1 MPKYG
6 YKSVKWL
13 FGKEIE
19 IPEEWGI
26 MKFERIAEFLAG
38 YAFSSKDYSKKGIQ
52 LLRQGNL
59 QDRKLNLEKE
69 PVFLDNSF
77 EKEYPEYI
85 IRSRDIVVSLTGTM
99 TKRDYGY
106 AVLIPNNTSKLFLN
120 QRMAKIT
127 PNEAIISEFL
137 TYLMNHRYFED
148 QFYRLEAGTKQANVS
163 LRDVKKLNL
172 FCPAILEQKKIV
184 SILSNVDYLISS
196 YDDKIQT
203 TKKLKQGLMQTLLTK
218 GIGHKKFK
226 KVKWLFGK
234 EIEIP
239 EEWEINKVG
248 KLFKLKSGSTPSRQ
262 IPEYFNGNIPWI
274 TSTDLN
280 RTKITDTLE
289 KITLYA
295 VKQTN
300 LKILPKGTFLIATYG
315 LEAAGTRGKCGIIEI
330 ESTCNQACM
339 AFLPSAEIIPDFLFY
354 FYLYF
359 GEKIVFSIAQGTKQQ
374 NLYSDTV
381 KKVSMLKPSRIEQ
394 QKIASILSSVDK
406 KISELESKKTSLEK
420 VKKGLMQKL
429 LTGQIRVS
437 V

>member
-1 MPKYG
+1 M
-6 YKSVKWL
+6 KWW

-184 SILSNVDYLISS
+184 SILSNVDNLISL
-196 YDDKIQT
+196 YEDTIQA
-203 TKKLKQGLMQTLLTK
+203 TKKVKQGLMQQLLTK

-226 KVKWLFGK
+226 KKYFGFGK
-234 EIEIP
+234 EIQFP
-239 EEWEINKVG
+239 EEWRIE
-248 KLFKLKSGSTPSRQ
+248 KLKENSSKIGSGVTPLGGSEVYLTKGIPLIRSQNIHFDGLHLDNVVYITEQIHDKMKNSKLKPNDILLNITGASIGRCTIFPDNLGEANVNQHVCIIRSKSSLLPSFLNYFMASSLMQNIINSVQVGLSRQ
-262 IPEYFNGNIPWI
+262 GLNFKDLGN
-274 TSTDLN
+274 
-280 RTKITDTLE
+280 
-289 KITLYA
+289 
-295 VKQTN
+295 
-300 LKILPKGTFLIATYG
+300 FLI
-315 LEAAGTRGKCGIIEI
+315 
-330 ESTCNQACM
+330 
-339 AFLPSAEIIPDFLFY
+339 PIPN
-354 FYLYF
+354 
-359 GEKIVFSIAQGTKQQ
+359 S
-374 NLYSDTV
+374 N
-381 KKVSMLKPSRIEQ
+381 EQ
-394 QKIASILSSVDK
+394 QKIASILSSVDD
-406 KISELESKKTSLEK
+406 KITELESKKKSLESL
-420 VKKGLMQKL
+420 KKGLMQKL

-437 V
+437 VPN